1 NGQNKVFFPD
11 DFDSLFIG
19 DLNDSIITGTIDLH
33 FSTLRDA
40 ISTDITWFNGNYNP
54 LNYEFNEKKC
64 YKNDSLWTGVDL
76 KFKGYDEN
84 IATQGFG
91 NYRIF
96 YRKLNGTWDVCADN
110 IVKPVII
117 IDGFD
122 PGDERRIL
130 KRFKNGKTQPGIWD
144 MLKFKDGGDF
154 PVSQHLGDSLRS
166 LGYDVIVLN
175 FPEYPILETGINR
188 DGGADYIERNAM
200 VLVRLI
206 QMVNAEL
213 ALSNSEEELV
223 IIGPSM
229 GGQIARYALTYMEEQ
244 EDLGNPDMNHNT
256 RLYVSFDSPHLGANI
271 PLSLQRSIYALAFG
285 LNHQDAKDSYNQQI
299 RSVAARQM
307 LIEQMGGLNK
317 TSNFFINYYANLNLN
332 GLSGNDGWPVNLRKV
347 ALINGVVD
355 GTKTHSENQNIFDV
369 EIKPLSMLRIQA
381 NSMPKY
387 QNDSSPFYAKI
398 QGRIMPNSDPS
409 QLQLLLSTKA
419 TYTSQVNNSN
429 RNGSMDV
436 VPGGLY
442 KTGLQL
448 FQQLKD
454 AVSKKKPA
462 TIHKH
467 YLKETHTFIP
477 SVSALAFKDRN
488 FDWSDPINRNLI
500 CNNEI
505 PFDNYFTAEEN
516 EEHIFISEKAAAWVL
531 EEIEKG
537 QPDCPTV
544 CLSNALVENDL
555 KTTLCIG
562 EERYVFHN
570 FEVPSSYNVTWYL
583 EDTTTSVE
591 IVDSDEYKVKIKGI
605 EFDQYVPIYCKI
617 ENPCGADYVKKF
629 ILNEVGFM
637 PGGLVVYPEEPVMIG
652 QPPINNK
659 AKIEFYEPELYDYY
673 WKRGEN
679 GTWQE
684 ANSEHSPYTFT
695 IQSNYDPNLPKLYLK
710 SVNNCDEYVE
720 EVYPWMQS
728 APLNKQIHLSE
739 VKIQPNPSSSDWI
752 VSFTNLNLKTIVLYD
767 INGKKLWQ
775 SETQDLEI
783 KVPGSNLRDGIYI
796 LEVHTEDAEK
806 QSFKLLKQ

>member
-1 NGQNKVFFPD
+1 MCSFLLFIPSKLLAQSYQEQKDSLFQYLDKSKVTTGVLYDRVYPWVDLNVAKDSTFQVSYSFIKQAWLELYLASYNNETFISIEEVKDKILTNTLNDKGITLGYLDFKFNSIDTNAFDNGSLYIGEEDSLLYDGEGNPYLEHEISYPLVSAETLNGEYARFYFDPSIYLSNTDRDLMYMHITLSNGQNKVFFPD

-317 TSNFFINYYANLNLN
+317 TSNFFINYYA
-332 GLSGNDGWPVNLRKV
+332 R
-347 ALINGVVD
+347 
-355 GTKTHSENQNIFDV
+355 
-369 EIKPLSMLRIQA
+369 
-381 NSMPKY
+381 
-387 QNDSSPFYAKI
+387 
-398 QGRIMPNSDPS
+398 
-409 QLQLLLSTKA
+409 
-419 TYTSQVNNSN
+419 
-429 RNGSMDV
+429 
-436 VPGGLY
+436 
-442 KTGLQL
+442 
-448 FQQLKD
+448 
-454 AVSKKKPA
+454 SK
-462 TIHKH
+462 
-467 YLKETHTFIP
+467 E
-477 SVSALAFKDRN
+477 
-488 FDWSDPINRNLI
+488 
-500 CNNEI
+500 
-505 PFDNYFTAEEN
+505 
-516 EEHIFISEKAAAWVL
+516 
-531 EEIEKG
+531 
-537 QPDCPTV
+537 
-544 CLSNALVENDL
+544 
-555 KTTLCIG
+555 
-562 EERYVFHN
+562 
-570 FEVPSSYNVTWYL
+570 
-583 EDTTTSVE
+583 
-591 IVDSDEYKVKIKGI
+591 
-605 EFDQYVPIYCKI
+605 
-617 ENPCGADYVKKF
+617 
-629 ILNEVGFM
+629 
-637 PGGLVVYPEEPVMIG
+637 
-652 QPPINNK
+652 
-659 AKIEFYEPELYDYY
+659 
-673 WKRGEN
+673 
-679 GTWQE
+679 
-684 ANSEHSPYTFT
+684 
-695 IQSNYDPNLPKLYLK
+695 
-710 SVNNCDEYVE
+710 
-720 EVYPWMQS
+720 
-728 APLNKQIHLSE
+728 
-739 VKIQPNPSSSDWI
+739 
-752 VSFTNLNLKTIVLYD
+752 
-767 INGKKLWQ
+767 
-775 SETQDLEI
+775 
-783 KVPGSNLRDGIYI
+783 
-796 LEVHTEDAEK
+796 
-806 QSFKLLKQ
+806 